1 MPNNNP
7 SSQIGF
13 AYQANTPAKIPD
25 HPTARAFA
33 PHITSEL
40 WRQLKSPGEITQQTW
55 PAYDEAVLVED
66 EVEIVLQVNGKV
78 RDRITMPLAST
89 SEELEVAARANEKV
103 RNAVGS
109 HAIRKVVVV
118 PKKLVNI
125 VAA

>member
-1 MPNNNP
+1 MMIFVNAFTNSEVVPVSAMRTFLVLLNP
-7 SSQIGF
+7 
-13 AYQANTPAKIPD
+13 
-25 HPTARAFA
+25 FA

-40 WRQLKSPGEITQQTW
+40 WQQLKSPGEITQQSW

-78 RDRITMPLAST
+78 RDRITMPLDST
-89 SEELEVAARANEKV
+89 SEQLEAAARANEKV

-109 HAIRKVVVV
+109 QTIRKVVVV
-118 PKKLVNI
+118 PNKLVNI